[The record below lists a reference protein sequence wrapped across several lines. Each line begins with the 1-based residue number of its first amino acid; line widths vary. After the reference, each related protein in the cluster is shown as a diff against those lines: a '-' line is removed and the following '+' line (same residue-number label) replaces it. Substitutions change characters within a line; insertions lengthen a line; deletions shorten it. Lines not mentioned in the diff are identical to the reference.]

1 MIKMKSEKLALAFSA
16 VLLSG
21 SIAMAQTPEDVIKA
35 KFPETA
41 GELAITPG
49 KTTYNKALKTRYR
62 ELYAQMHDGLDEIE
76 KFKLG
81 GADSEVL
88 SVFDLKTL
96 KDMQKAGTIDELE
109 GKLRN
114 EQHKIVELM
123 KEHEKYGADSA
134 FCVRQLSMFSEFIK
148 QNNYKDAYN
157 PWSVLIKEYP
167 MCNAN
172 IYQHGRNI
180 IVYQMQQVKTGKEQQ
195 PWIDTLMMVYDNRIK
210 YFARTSKL
218 YGEGYVLGRKGVD
231 MAKYRPAMVDSYYEV
246 LNRSVELGKEK
257 TEVAVIQTAMKA
269 TVDMYNAEKIDASVV
284 VDKYLLFTDILQKQR
299 ADISE
304 RIAGGK
310 EKDPAKTEK
319 ELETCNTVISGVDQ
333 LFSNSSAAQCETLN
347 KAFEPRFKQ
356 NPEDIELLRKIVN
369 ILDRKGCTDLKLYED
384 ATIKLVGKEPSELAC
399 RNLGRML
406 DKKGRYDEA
415 IDNYKKAIGFATA
428 DTMKAT
434 YNYYIAL
441 ALSKQKQFSNARTY
455 CNKALELKSNF
466 GQPYILIATMYAQTA
481 SSIGESAFDHQQVY
495 WLVVDKLN
503 RAKAV
508 DPSVTNDVNKLI
520 GSYKAQFPNKEEA
533 FMHSVTSGTTVTIGG
548 WIGESTTARF

>member
-21 SIAMAQTPEDVIKA
+21 SMALAQTPEDVIKA
-35 KFPETA
+35 KFPDTA

-49 KTTYNKALKTRYR
+49 KTTYNEAFRDRYR
-62 ELYAQMHDGLDEIE
+62 ALYSQMADGLDEIE

-81 GADSEVL
+81 GADSEIL
-88 SVFDLKTL
+88 TIFDLKTL
-96 KDMQKAGTIDELE
+96 KDLQKAGTIDELE
-109 GKLRN
+109 SKLRQ
-114 EQHKIVELM
+114 ERHKIAELM
-123 KEHEKYGADSA
+123 KDKEKMGADPDYCA
-134 FCVRQLSMFSEFIK
+134 RQLSMFSAFVK

-167 MCNAN
+167 MCHAN
-172 IYQHGRNI
+172 IYQQGRNI
-180 IVYQMQQVKTGKEQQ
+180 IVWQMQQVKTNAELQ

-231 MAKYRPAMVDSYYEV
+231 MAKYRPAMVDAYYEV
-246 LNRSVELGKEK
+246 LNRSIDLGKEK

-269 TVDMYNAEKIDASVV
+269 AVDMYNAEKIDASVV
-284 VDKYLLFTDILQKQR
+284 VDKYLLYTDLLQKQR
-299 ADISE
+299 AEISE
-304 RIAGGK
+304 RIASGQ
-310 EKDPAKTEK
+310 EKDLDKAQK
-319 ELETCNTVISGVDQ
+319 ELDNCNTVIAGVDQ

-356 NPEDIELLRKIVN
+356 HPDDIELLRTIVN
-369 ILDRKGCTDLKLYED
+369 ILDKKGCTDLKLYED

-441 ALSKQKQFSNARTY
+441 ALHKQKQYSSARTY
-455 CNKALELKSNF
+455 CNKALELKSNY

-481 SSIGESAFDHQQVY
+481 NTIGESAFDHQQVF

-508 DPSVTNDVNKLI
+508 DPSVASDVNKLI
-520 GSYKAQFPNKEEA
+520 GTYKAQIPNKEEA
-533 FMHSVTSGTTVTIGG
+533 FMHSVTNGASVSIGG
-548 WIGESTTARF
+548 WIGETTTARF